1 MRKHLR
7 AVLTAG
13 AMMATIALATPGT
26 AFADASGPGI
36 PNPPNAVGKERAWIT
51 DFPDAEQHPAA
62 AENYTV
68 ASRPDSNVIDKVVIH
83 VTQGSWEGSL
93 SWFANPEAQVSA
105 HYTIR
110 SADGKVAQ
118 SVAEKD
124 IAWHAGNWEY
134 NQTSI
139 GIEHEGYVDQP
150 EWFTEEMY
158 QSSAKV
164 TAHVAK
170 TYGIPI
176 DREHIIGHNEVPGAT
191 HTDPGP
197 NWNWDHYMELVNA
210 AAAAE

>member
-1 MRKHLR
+1 MRRTLR
-7 AVLTAG
+7 VALTAG
-13 AMMATIALATPGT
+13 AMTATIALATPGIAT
-26 AFADASGPGI
+26 ADSSGPGI
-36 PNPPNAVGKERAWIT
+36 PNPPEATGQERSWT
-51 DFPDAEQHPAA
+51 LDYPDAEQHPADGS
-62 AENYTV
+62 NYTA
-68 ASRPDSNVIDKVVIH
+68 ASRPDSNPIDKVVIH

-93 SWFANPEAQVSA
+93 SWFQNPDADVSA

-110 SADGKVAQ
+110 SSDGKVAQ
-118 SVAEKD
+118 SVSEKD

-139 GIEHEGYVDQP
+139 GIEHEGWIDQP

-164 TAHVAK
+164 TAHVAS
-170 TYGIPI
+170 TYDIPL

-197 NWNWDHYMELVNA
+197 NWDWDHYMSLVARYA
-210 AAAAE
+210 AK